1 MNKGESDLISRSTRG
16 SDLRKRVL
24 AALLSL
30 AGVFVL
36 FLPTSELHAQMLQAT
51 PLISEI
57 NLKIDEM
64 PGGPEMRN
72 LIPMEEGEVYSLKR
86 ITESIRQIYQTG
98 LFSDVQVLKEGD
110 QDIKLTFLLT
120 RKLLIRKI
128 DFISGTGIPR
138 KRLVKN
144 LYALKQGGSYSG
156 DNLDRAV
163 EEIREILSRE
173 GFFQAEI
180 EPVVE
185 QNSQVP
191 EVNISFVIHSVKR
204 YTIGKIDFTGN
215 LIISEKELRK
225 KMRTKEGKEF
235 VPSDLEAD
243 MEQIKQSYR
252 NLDYQRAEVLVAEQ
266 RFDDAKEQVFFVI
279 QVRPQEK
286 IEITVIGADVPL
298 DLLKPI
304 WEAQIFE
311 EWGLREGDAKI
322 INYLRNKGYI
332 FATVNSSVQYE
343 DGLVRVIHRVSPG
356 ERYKIQKITFNGMEY
371 FTSDQLKEELMLT
384 GSFPLFQKVDGARLY
399 ELPQEVELLYKSQ
412 GFSETHVELTLDREG
427 NKLKP
432 ILTIDEGRQNKI
444 DSISIQGE
452 DLLSEEVLFEK
463 IGGVQG
469 GPFFQPD
476 VQKDIERLKR
486 YYLNQ
491 GIRGTEIAAVV
502 EQVQDNLYS
511 VRFEIE
517 EGQKIQIENI
527 IITGYQTTKKNT
539 ISREL
544 LLHEGDFARYDAIGE
559 TKRKLERLGIFTEVM
574 IDEIPISSE
583 RINLLVRVREGARNY
598 ASLGI
603 GMETKSQPRT
613 YAVWD
618 YQFRPRGTA
627 ELIRNNIFGTAAQA
641 SLVGQLSFRE
651 TRGVFSWRQPYFF
664 GLPMETYFNAWL
676 EREARTSFTYEG
688 SGISLTAVKPVSKK
702 ENMDFLATLRYAR
715 RIITELNIGTEV
727 SDIDRLFFPFSTT
740 SISGSYIWERR
751 DDPFN
756 PTGGFFFS
764 SVLEWAFPYFG
775 TESDFWKTFNKF
787 QIFAPVVPDV
797 TFEATVRVGL
807 AKGRVPI
814 HERFFAGG
822 SNSFRGTSFDEL
834 GPKDPESGKPVGGK
848 ALLLFNFELTFPI
861 IPAFKN
867 LYGTLFFDKGNVF
880 ARRKQVSLSG
890 LRNAL
895 GLGLKYKTPIGPV
908 RLELGWNLDPV
919 LGEKSLIGFIT
930 IGNVF

>member
-1 MNKGESDLISRSTRG
+1 MKKGESVLMSKSIRD
-16 SDLRKRVL
+16 SDLSKRFL
-24 AALLSL
+24 TATLCL
-30 AGVFVL
+30 AGVLVL
-36 FLPTSELHAQMLQAT
+36 FFPTFRLHAQMPEAI

-64 PGGPEMRN
+64 PGSPEMRN
-72 LIPMEEGEVYSLKR
+72 LIPIEEGEVYSLKR

-98 LFSDVQVLKEGD
+98 LFSDVKVLKEGD
-110 QDIKLTFLLT
+110 HDAKLTFLLT

-128 DFISGTGIPR
+128 DFIGSSEIPR
-138 KRLVKN
+138 KRLMEN
-144 LYALKQGGSYSG
+144 LYALKQEGSYSE

-163 EEIREILSRE
+163 EEIREILSRG

-185 QNSQVP
+185 QDPEVP
-191 EVNISFVIHSVKR
+191 EVKISFIIHSVKR
-204 YTIGKIDFTGN
+204 YTIGKIGFAGN
-215 LIISEKELRK
+215 LIISDQELRK
-225 KMRTKEGKEF
+225 KMRSKEGKEF

-243 MEQIKQSYR
+243 LEQIRQSYQD
-252 NLDYQRAEVLVAEQ
+252 LDYQRAEVLVVEQ

-279 QVRPQEK
+279 QVLPQEK

-322 INYLRNKGYI
+322 INHLRNKGYI
-332 FATVNSSVQYE
+332 FTTVNSSVHYE
-343 DGLVRVIHRVSPG
+343 DSLMRVIHRVSPG

-371 FTSDQLKEELMLT
+371 FTSDQIKEELMLEQ
-384 GSFPLFQKVDGARLY
+384 SFPLFQKVDGARLY
-399 ELPQEVELLYKSQ
+399 ELPQEVELLYKSH
-412 GFSETHVELTLDREG
+412 GFSETHVEMTFEREG

-432 ILTIDEGRQNKI
+432 ILTIDEGRQDKI
-444 DSISIQGE
+444 DIITIQGE
-452 DLLSEEVLFEK
+452 ALFSEEVLFEK

-469 GPFFQPD
+469 GSFFQPD
-476 VQKDIERLKR
+476 IQKDIERLKR

-491 GIRGTEIAAVV
+491 GIRGTEIVAVV

-527 IITGYQTTKKNT
+527 IITGYKATKKNT
-539 ISREL
+539 ISREF
-544 LLHEGDFARYDAIGE
+544 LLHEGDFARYDAIRE
-559 TKRKLERLGIFTEVM
+559 TKRKLERLGIFTEVI
-574 IDEIPISSE
+574 IDEIPISSD
-583 RINLLVRVREGARNY
+583 RINLLVSVREGARNY

-603 GMETKSQPRT
+603 GMETRNQPRT

-618 YQFRPRGTA
+618 YAFRPRGTA
-627 ELIRNNIFGTAAQA
+627 ELIRYNIFGTVAQA

-676 EREARTSFTYEG
+676 EKEARTSFTYEG
-688 SGISLTAVKPVSKK
+688 SGISLTTVKPISKT

-715 RIITELNIGTEV
+715 RIITELEIEE
-727 SDIDRLFFPFSTT
+727 SEIDRRFFPFST
-740 SISGSYIWERR
+740 SAISGSYIWERR

-787 QIFAPVVPDV
+787 QIFAPVVPDL
-797 TFEATVRVGL
+797 TFGATVRLGL

-822 SNSFRGTSFDEL
+822 SNSFRGVAFDEL

-848 ALLLFNFELTFPI
+848 ALLLFNFELAFPI

-880 ARRKQVSLSG
+880 ERRKLVSLSG

-895 GLGLKYKTPIGPV
+895 GLGLKYKTPLGPV
-908 RLELGWNLDPV
+908 RLELCWNLDPF

>member
-1 MNKGESDLISRSTRG
+1 MSRRFLKAT
-16 SDLRKRVL
+16 LC
-24 AALLSL
+24 L
-30 AGVFVL
+30 AGVLVL
-36 FLPTSELHAQMLQAT
+36 FFPTSYLHAQMPET
-51 PLISEI
+51 ITLISEI

-64 PGGPEMRN
+64 PGSPEMRN

-98 LFSDVQVLKEGD
+98 LFSDVKVLKEGD
-110 QDIKLTFLLT
+110 QDVKLTFLLT

-128 DFISGTGIPR
+128 DFIGGSEIPR
-138 KRLVKN
+138 KRLMEN
-144 LYALKQGGSYSG
+144 LYALKQEGSYSE
-156 DNLDRAV
+156 DYLDRAV

-185 QNSQVP
+185 QDPEVP
-191 EVNISFVIHSVKR
+191 EINISFIIHSVKR
-204 YTIGKIDFTGN
+204 YTIGKIDFKGN
-215 LIISEKELRK
+215 LIISNRELRK
-225 KMRTKEGKEF
+225 KMRTKEGRIF

-243 MEQIKQSYR
+243 LEQIRQSYQD
-252 NLDYQRAEVLVAEQ
+252 LDYQRAEVLVIEQ
-266 RFDDAKEQVFFVI
+266 RFDDAKEQVLFVI
-279 QVRPQEK
+279 QVLPQEK

-322 INYLRNKGYI
+322 ISHLRNKGYI

-343 DGLVRVIHRVSPG
+343 DSLMRVIHRVSPG

-371 FTSDQLKEELMLT
+371 FTSYQLKEELMLT
-384 GSFPLFQKVDGARLY
+384 QSFPLFQKVDGARLY
-399 ELPQEVELLYKSQ
+399 ELPQEVELLYKSH
-412 GFSETHVELTLDREG
+412 GFSETRVELTFDREE

-432 ILTIDEGRQNKI
+432 ILTIDEGRQDKI

-452 DLLSEEVLFEK
+452 ALFSEEVLFAK
-463 IGGVQG
+463 IGGVQD

-476 VQKDIERLKR
+476 IQKDIERLKR

-491 GIRGTEIAAVV
+491 GVRGTEIVAVI

-517 EGQKIQIENI
+517 EGHKIQIENI
-527 IITGYQTTKKNT
+527 IITGYQATRKKT
-539 ISREL
+539 ISREF
-544 LLHEGDFARYDAIGE
+544 LLHEGDFAHYDAIRE
-559 TKRKLERLGIFTEVM
+559 TKRKLERLGIFTEVI
-574 IDEIPISSE
+574 IDEIPISSD
-583 RINLLVRVREGARNY
+583 RINLLVGVREGARNY

-603 GMETKSQPRT
+603 GMETRNQPRT

-618 YQFRPRGTA
+618 YAFRPRGTA
-627 ELIRNNIFGTAAQA
+627 ELIRYNIFGTAAQA
-641 SLVGQLSFRE
+641 GLVGQLSSRE

-676 EREARTSFTYEG
+676 EKEARTSFTYKG
-688 SGISLTAVKPVSKK
+688 SGISLTTVKPISKT

-715 RIITELNIGTEV
+715 RIITKLNIIEA
-727 SDIDRLFFPFSTT
+727 SEIDRLFFPFSTT
-740 SISGSYIWERR
+740 AISGSYIWERR

-787 QIFAPVVPDV
+787 QIFAPVFSDV
-797 TFEATVRVGL
+797 TFGATVRLGL

-822 SNSFRGTSFDEL
+822 SNSFRGVAFDEL
-834 GPKDPESGKPVGGK
+834 GPKDPGSSKPVGGK
-848 ALLLFNFELTFPI
+848 ALLLFNFELAFPI

-880 ARRKQVSLSG
+880 ERRKQVSLAG

-895 GLGLKYKTPIGPV
+895 GLGLKYKTPLGPV

-919 LGEKSLIGFIT
+919 LGEKSLIGLIT

>member
-1 MNKGESDLISRSTRG
+1 MKKGESVLMSKSTRG
-16 SDLRKRVL
+16 SDLSKRLLTATLCLVGVL
-24 AALLSL
+24 
-30 AGVFVL
+30 VF
-36 FLPTSELHAQMLQAT
+36 FFPISNLHAQMPET
-51 PLISEI
+51 IPLILEI

-64 PGGPEMRN
+64 PGSPEMRN

-98 LFSDVQVLKEGD
+98 LFSDVKVLKEGD
-110 QDIKLTFLLT
+110 QDAKLTFLLT

-128 DFISGTGIPR
+128 DFIGGSEIPR
-138 KRLVKN
+138 KRLMEN
-144 LYALKQGGSYSG
+144 LYALKQEGAYSG

-163 EEIREILSRE
+163 EEIRESLSRE

-185 QNSQVP
+185 QDPEVP
-191 EVNISFVIHSVKR
+191 EVNISFIIHSVKR

-215 LIISEKELRK
+215 LIISNRELRK
-225 KMRTKEGKEF
+225 KMRTKEGKKF
-235 VPSDLEAD
+235 VPSDLDAD
-243 MEQIKQSYR
+243 LEQIRQSYQD
-252 NLDYQRAEVLVAEQ
+252 LGYQRAEVLVVEQ
-266 RFDDAKEQVFFVI
+266 RFDDAKEQVFFVV
-279 QVRPQEK
+279 QVLPQEK

-322 INYLRNKGYI
+322 INHLRNKGYI
-332 FATVNSSVQYE
+332 FAAVNSSVQYE
-343 DGLVRVIHRVSPG
+343 DDLMRVIHRVSPG
-356 ERYKIQKITFNGMEY
+356 ERYKIQKIIFDGMEY
-371 FTSDQLKEELMLT
+371 FTSRQLKEELMLT

-399 ELPQEVELLYKSQ
+399 ELPQEVELLYKSH
-412 GFSETHVELTLDREG
+412 GFSETHVELTFDREE

-432 ILTIDEGRQNKI
+432 ILTIEEGTQDKI

-452 DLLSEEVLFEK
+452 ALFSKEVLFEK

-469 GPFFQPD
+469 GLFFQPD
-476 VQKDIERLKR
+476 IQKDIEKLKR

-491 GIRGTEIAAVV
+491 GVRGTEIVAVV
-502 EQVQDNLYS
+502 EQVQDNHYS

-527 IITGYQTTKKNT
+527 IITGYQATKKKT

-544 LLHEGDFARYDAIGE
+544 LLHERDFARYDAIRE
-559 TKRKLERLGIFTEVM
+559 TKRKLERLGIFTEVI
-574 IDEIPISSE
+574 IDEIPISSD
-583 RINLLVRVREGARNY
+583 RINLLVSVREGARNY

-603 GMETKSQPRT
+603 GMETRNPPRN

-618 YQFRPRGTA
+618 YAFRPRGTA
-627 ELIRNNIFGTAAQA
+627 ELIRYNIFGTAAQA

-664 GLPMETYFNAWL
+664 GLPMETYFNAWV
-676 EREARTSFTYEG
+676 EKEERTSFTYEG
-688 SGISLTAVKPVSKK
+688 SGISLTTVKPISKT

-715 RIITELNIGTEV
+715 IKIKTELPSE
-727 SDIDRLFFPFSTT
+727 IDRWFYPFSTT
-740 SISGSYIWERR
+740 AISGSYIWERR

-775 TESDFWKTFNKF
+775 TESDFWKTFTKF

-797 TFEATVRVGL
+797 MLGATVRLGL
-807 AKGRVPI
+807 AMGRIPI

-822 SNSFRGTSFDEL
+822 SNSFRGVAFDEL
-834 GPKDPESGKPVGGK
+834 GPKDPESGKPIGGK
-848 ALLLFNFELTFPI
+848 ALLLFNFELAFPI

-880 ARRKQVSLSG
+880 ARRKQVSLAG

-895 GLGLKYKTPIGPV
+895 GLGLKYKTPLGPV
-908 RLELGWNLDPV
+908 RLELGWNLDPF

>member
-1 MNKGESDLISRSTRG
+1 MKKGESVLMSKSTRG
-16 SDLRKRVL
+16 SDLSKRFLTATLCLV
-24 AALLSL
+24 
-30 AGVFVL
+30 GVFVL
-36 FLPTSELHAQMLQAT
+36 FFPTSHLHAQMPETILF
-51 PLISEI
+51 ISEI

-64 PGGPEMRN
+64 PGSPEMRN

-98 LFSDVQVLKEGD
+98 LFSDVTVLKEGD
-110 QDIKLTFLLT
+110 QDAKLTFLLT

-128 DFISGTGIPR
+128 DFIGGSEIPR
-138 KRLVKN
+138 KRLMEN
-144 LYALKQGGSYSG
+144 LYVLKQEGAYSE

-163 EEIREILSRE
+163 EEIREILSQE

-185 QNSQVP
+185 QDPEVP
-191 EVNISFVIHSVKR
+191 EVNISFIIHSVKR
-204 YTIGKIDFTGN
+204 YTIGKIDFSGY
-215 LIISEKELRK
+215 LIISNRELRK
-225 KMRTKEGKEF
+225 KMRTKEGKKF
-235 VPSDLEAD
+235 VPSDLDAD
-243 MEQIKQSYR
+243 LEQIRQSYQD
-252 NLDYQRAEVLVAEQ
+252 LGYQRAEVMVVEQ

-279 QVRPQEK
+279 QVLPQEK

-322 INYLRNKGYI
+322 INHLRNKGYI
-332 FATVNSSVQYE
+332 FAAVNSSVQYE
-343 DGLVRVIHRVSPG
+343 DDLMRVIHRVSPG
-356 ERYKIQKITFNGMEY
+356 ERYKIQKIIFNGMEY
-371 FTSDQLKEELMLT
+371 FTSHQLKEELMLT
-384 GSFPLFQKVDGARLY
+384 QSFLLFQKVDGARLY
-399 ELPQEVELLYKSQ
+399 ELPQEVEFLYKSH
-412 GFSETHVELTLDREG
+412 GFSETHVELTFNREE

-432 ILTIDEGRQNKI
+432 ILTIEEGRQNKI

-452 DLLSEEVLFEK
+452 ALFSEEVLFEK

-476 VQKDIERLKR
+476 IQKDIERLKR

-491 GIRGTEIAAVV
+491 GVRGTEIVAVV
-502 EQVQDNLYS
+502 EQVQDNHYS

-527 IITGYQTTKKNT
+527 IITGYQATKKKT
-539 ISREL
+539 ILREL
-544 LLHEGDFARYDAIGE
+544 LLHERDFARYDAIRE
-559 TKRKLERLGIFTEVM
+559 TKRKLERLGIFTEVI
-574 IDEIPISSE
+574 IDEIPISSD
-583 RINLLVRVREGARNY
+583 RINLLVSVREGARNY

-603 GMETKSQPRT
+603 GMETRNPPRT

-618 YQFRPRGTA
+618 YAFRPRGTA
-627 ELIRNNIFGTAAQA
+627 ELIRYNIFGTAAQA

-651 TRGVFSWRQPYFF
+651 TRGVFSWRQPYIF

-676 EREARTSFTYEG
+676 EKEERTSFTYEG
-688 SGISLTAVKPVSKK
+688 SGISLTTVKPISKT
-702 ENMDFLATLRYAR
+702 ENMDFLATLRYVR
-715 RIITELNIGTEV
+715 RIITKLNIIKV
-727 SDIDRLFFPFSTT
+727 SEIDRLFFPFSTT
-740 SISGSYIWERR
+740 AISGSYIWERR

-775 TESDFWKTFNKF
+775 TESDFWKTFTKF

-797 TFEATVRVGL
+797 MLGATVRLGL
-807 AKGRVPI
+807 AKGRIPI

-822 SNSFRGTSFDEL
+822 SNSFRGVAFDEL

-848 ALLLFNFELTFPI
+848 ALLLFNFELAFPI

-867 LYGTLFFDKGNVF
+867 LHGTLFFDKGNVF
-880 ARRKQVSLSG
+880 AKRKQVSLSG

-895 GLGLKYKTPIGPV
+895 GLGLKYKTPLGPV
-908 RLELGWNLDPV
+908 RLELGWNLDPF

>member
-1 MNKGESDLISRSTRG
+1 MG
-16 SDLRKRVL
+16 VL
-24 AALLSL
+24 
-30 AGVFVL
+30 VL
-36 FLPTSELHAQMLQAT
+36 FFPTSYLHAQMPETIL
-51 PLISEI
+51 LISEI
-57 NLKIDEM
+57 NLKIDGM
-64 PGGPEMRN
+64 PGSPEMRN

-98 LFSDVQVLKEGD
+98 LFSDVKVLKEGD
-110 QDIKLTFLLT
+110 QDAKLTFLLT

-128 DFISGTGIPR
+128 DFIGGSEIPR
-138 KRLVKN
+138 KRLMEN
-144 LYALKQGGSYSG
+144 LYALKQEGAYSG

-163 EEIREILSRE
+163 EEIRESLSRE

-185 QNSQVP
+185 QDPEVP
-191 EVNISFVIHSVKR
+191 TVNISFIIHSVKR

-215 LIISEKELRK
+215 LIISNRELRK
-225 KMRTKEGKEF
+225 KMRTKEGKKF
-235 VPSDLEAD
+235 VPSDLDAD
-243 MEQIKQSYR
+243 LEQIRQSYQD
-252 NLDYQRAEVLVAEQ
+252 LGYQRAEVLVVEQ
-266 RFDDAKEQVFFVI
+266 RFDDAKEQVFFVV
-279 QVRPQEK
+279 QVLPQEK

-322 INYLRNKGYI
+322 INHLRNKGYI
-332 FATVNSSVQYE
+332 FAAVNSSVQYE
-343 DGLVRVIHRVSPG
+343 DDLMRVIHRVSPG
-356 ERYKIQKITFNGMEY
+356 ERYKIQKIIFDGMEY
-371 FTSDQLKEELMLT
+371 FTSRQLKEELMLT
-384 GSFPLFQKVDGARLY
+384 QSFLLFQKIDGARLY
-399 ELPQEVELLYKSQ
+399 ELPQEVEFLYKSH
-412 GFSETHVELTLDREG
+412 GFSETHVELTFDREE

-432 ILTIDEGRQNKI
+432 ILTIEEGRQDMI

-452 DLLSEEVLFEK
+452 ALFSEEVLFEK
-463 IGGVQG
+463 IGGVQD

-476 VQKDIERLKR
+476 IQKDIERLKR

-491 GIRGTEIAAVV
+491 GVRGTEIVAVV
-502 EQVQDNLYS
+502 EQVQDNHYS

-527 IITGYQTTKKNT
+527 IITGYQATKKKT

-544 LLHEGDFARYDAIGE
+544 LLHERDFARYDAIRE
-559 TKRKLERLGIFTEVM
+559 TKRKLERLGIFTEVI
-574 IDEIPISSE
+574 IDEIPISSD
-583 RINLLVRVREGARNY
+583 RINLLVSVREGARNY

-603 GMETKSQPRT
+603 GMETRNPPRN

-618 YQFRPRGTA
+618 YAFRPRGTA
-627 ELIRNNIFGTAAQA
+627 ELIRYNIFGTAAQA

-651 TRGVFSWRQPYFF
+651 TRGVFSWRQPYIF

-676 EREARTSFTYEG
+676 EKEARTSFTYEG
-688 SGISLTAVKPVSKK
+688 SGISLTTVKQISKT
-702 ENMDFLATLRYAR
+702 ENMDFLATVRYVR
-715 RIITELNIGTEV
+715 RIITELNIIKV
-727 SDIDRLFFPFSTT
+727 SEIDRLFFPFSTT
-740 SISGSYIWERR
+740 AISGSYIWERR

-764 SVLEWAFPYFG
+764 SMLEWAFPYFG

-797 TFEATVRVGL
+797 MLGVTVRLGL
-807 AKGRVPI
+807 ARGRIPI

-822 SNSFRGTSFDEL
+822 SNSFRGVAFDEL
-834 GPKDPESGKPVGGK
+834 GPKDPESGKPIGGK
-848 ALLLFNFELTFPI
+848 ALLLFNFELAFPI

-880 ARRKQVSLSG
+880 AKRKQVSLSG

-895 GLGLKYKTPIGPV
+895 GLGLKYKTPLGPV
-908 RLELGWNLDPV
+908 RLELGWNLDAFP
-919 LGEKSLIGFIT
+919 GEKSIIGFIT

>member
-1 MNKGESDLISRSTRG
+1 MNKDESVLISKSTRG

-24 AALLSL
+24 AATLSL
-30 AGVFVL
+30 AGVLVL
-36 FLPTSELHAQMLQAT
+36 FFPTSRLFAQMPEAI
-51 PLISEI
+51 PIISEI
-57 NLKIDEM
+57 NFKIDGM
-64 PGGPEMRN
+64 PGSPEMRN
-72 LIPMEEGEVYSLKR
+72 LIPMEEGEVYSLRR

-98 LFSDVQVLKEGD
+98 LFSDVKVLKGAD
-110 QDIKLTFLLT
+110 QDAKLTFLLT

-128 DFISGTGIPR
+128 DFIGGSEIPR
-138 KRLVKN
+138 KKLVEN
-144 LYALKQGGSYSG
+144 LYALKQEGSYSE

-185 QNSQVP
+185 QDPEVP
-191 EVNISFVIHSVKR
+191 EVNISFIIHSFKR
-204 YTIGKIDFTGN
+204 YTIGKIDFAGN
-215 LIISEKELRK
+215 LIISDQELRK

-235 VPSDLEAD
+235 APSDLEAD
-243 MEQIKQSYR
+243 LKQIRQSYQD
-252 NLDYQRAEVLVAEQ
+252 LDYQRAEVLVVEQ
-266 RFDDAKEQVFFVI
+266 RFDDAKEQVFFII
-279 QVRPQEK
+279 QVLPQEK

-322 INYLRNKGYI
+322 INHLRNKGYI

-343 DGLVRVIHRVSPG
+343 DSLMRVIHRVSPG
-356 ERYKIQKITFNGMEY
+356 ERYKIQKITFSGMEY
-371 FTSDQLKEELMLT
+371 FNSDQLKEELMLT

-399 ELPQEVELLYKSQ
+399 ELPQEVELLYKSH
-412 GFSETHVELTLDREG
+412 GFSETHVELAFDREG

-432 ILTIDEGRQNKI
+432 ILTIDEGRQDKI

-452 DLLSEEVLFEK
+452 DLFSEEVLFEK

-469 GPFFQPD
+469 GPFFQPNI
-476 VQKDIERLKR
+476 QKDIERLKR

-491 GIRGTEIAAVV
+491 GIRGTEIVAVV
-502 EQVQDNLYS
+502 EQIQDNLYS

-527 IITGYQTTKKNT
+527 IITGYQATKKNT

-544 LLHEGDFARYDAIGE
+544 LVHEGDFARYDAIRE

-574 IDEIPISSE
+574 IDEIPISSD
-583 RINLLVRVREGARNY
+583 RINLLVGVREGARNY

-618 YQFRPRGTA
+618 YAFRPRGTA
-627 ELIRNNIFGTAAQA
+627 ELIRYNIFGTAAQA

-688 SGISLTAVKPVSKK
+688 SGISLTTVKPISKT

-715 RIITELNIGTEV
+715 RIITELKIEE
-727 SDIDRLFFPFSTT
+727 SEIDRQFFPFSTT
-740 SISGSYIWERR
+740 AISGSYIWERR

-787 QIFAPVVPDV
+787 QIFTPVVPDV
-797 TFEATVRVGL
+797 TLGATVRLGL

-822 SNSFRGTSFDEL
+822 SNSFRGVAFDEL
-834 GPKDPESGKPVGGK
+834 GPKDPESDKPVGGK
-848 ALLLFNFELTFPI
+848 ALLLFNFELAFPI

-880 ARRKQVSLSG
+880 ERRKQVSLAG

-895 GLGLKYKTPIGPV
+895 GLGLKYKTPLGPV
-908 RLELGWNLDPV
+908 RLELGWNLNPV

>member
-1 MNKGESDLISRSTRG
+1 MKKGESVLISKSIRG
-16 SDLRKRVL
+16 SDLSKRFLTATLYLV
-24 AALLSL
+24 
-30 AGVFVL
+30 GVFVL
-36 FLPTSELHAQMLQAT
+36 FFLTSHLHAQMLET
-51 PLISEI
+51 ITLISEI
-57 NLKIDEM
+57 NFKIDEM
-64 PGGPEMRN
+64 PGSPEMRN

-98 LFSDVQVLKEGD
+98 LFSDVKVLKEGD
-110 QDIKLTFLLT
+110 QDVKLTFLLT

-128 DFISGTGIPR
+128 DFIGGSEIPR
-138 KRLVKN
+138 KRLMEN
-144 LYALKQGGSYSG
+144 LYALKQEGAYSE

-185 QNSQVP
+185 QDPEVP
-191 EVNISFVIHSVKR
+191 EVNISFFIHSVKR
-204 YTIGKIDFTGN
+204 YTIGKIDFKGN
-215 LIISEKELRK
+215 LIISNRELRK
-225 KMRTKEGKEF
+225 KMRTKEEKKF

-243 MEQIKQSYR
+243 LEQIRQSYQD
-252 NLDYQRAEVLVAEQ
+252 LDYQRAEVLVVEQ

-279 QVRPQEK
+279 QVLPQEK

-322 INYLRNKGYI
+322 INHLRNKGYI
-332 FATVNSSVQYE
+332 FAAVNSSVQYE
-343 DGLVRVIHRVSPG
+343 NSLMRVIHRVSPG
-356 ERYKIQKITFNGMEY
+356 ERYKIQKIIFNGMEY
-371 FTSDQLKEELMLT
+371 FTSHQLKEELMLT
-384 GSFPLFQKVDGARLY
+384 QSFLLFQNVDGARLY
-399 ELPQEVELLYKSQ
+399 ELPQEVEFLYKSH
-412 GFSETHVELTLDREG
+412 GFSETHVELTFDREE

-432 ILTIDEGRQNKI
+432 ILTIDEGRQDKI

-452 DLLSEEVLFEK
+452 TLFSEEVLFEK
-463 IGGVQG
+463 IGGVQD

-476 VQKDIERLKR
+476 IQKDIERLKR

-491 GIRGTEIAAVV
+491 GIRGTEILAVV

-511 VRFEIE
+511 VQFEIE

-527 IITGYQTTKKNT
+527 IITGYQATKKKT
-539 ISREL
+539 ISREF
-544 LLHEGDFARYDAIGE
+544 LLHEGDFARYDAIRE
-559 TKRKLERLGIFTEVM
+559 TKRKLERLGIFTEVI
-574 IDEIPISSE
+574 IDEIPISSD
-583 RINLLVRVREGARNY
+583 RINLLVGVREGARNY

-603 GMETKSQPRT
+603 GMETRNQPRT

-618 YQFRPRGTA
+618 YAFRPRGTA
-627 ELIRNNIFGTAAQA
+627 ELIRYNIFGTGAQA
-641 SLVGQLSFRE
+641 GLVGQLSSRE

-676 EREARTSFTYEG
+676 EKEARTSFTYEG
-688 SGISLTAVKPVSKK
+688 SGISLTTVKPILKT

-715 RIITELNIGTEV
+715 RIITELKIIKV
-727 SDIDRLFFPFSTT
+727 SEIDRLFFPFSTT
-740 SISGSYIWERR
+740 AISGSYIWERR

-797 TFEATVRVGL
+797 TFGATVRLGL

-822 SNSFRGTSFDEL
+822 SNSFRGVAFDEL
-834 GPKDPESGKPVGGK
+834 GPKDPGSSKPVGGK
-848 ALLLFNFELTFPI
+848 ALLLFNFELAFPI
-861 IPAFKN
+861 VPAFKN

-880 ARRKQVSLSG
+880 ERRKQVSLAG

-895 GLGLKYKTPIGPV
+895 GLGLKYKTPLGPV

-919 LGEKSLIGFIT
+919 LGEKSLVGLIT

>member
-1 MNKGESDLISRSTRG
+1 MS
-16 SDLRKRVL
+16 KRFW
-24 AALLSL
+24 AAILSL
-30 AGVFVL
+30 AGVLVSFFSASL
-36 FLPTSELHAQMLQAT
+36 LYAQMPET
-51 PLISEI
+51 IPLISEI
-57 NLKIDEM
+57 NLRIDEM
-64 PGGPEMRN
+64 PGSPEMRN
-72 LIPMEEGEVYSLKR
+72 IIPMEDGEVYSLKR

-98 LFSDVQVLKEGD
+98 LFSDVKVLKEGD
-110 QDIKLTFLLT
+110 QETKLTFLLT

-128 DFISGTGIPR
+128 DFIGNREIPR
-138 KRLVKN
+138 KN
-144 LYALKQGGSYSG
+144 LEENLFALKREGSYSA

-163 EEIREILSRE
+163 EEIREILRRE

-185 QNSQVP
+185 QNPDVP
-191 EVNISFVIHSVKR
+191 EVNISFIIHSVKK

-215 LIISEKELRK
+215 LVISEQELRK

-243 MEQIKQSYR
+243 LEQIRQSYR
-252 NLDYQRAEVLVAEQ
+252 GLDYQRAEALIVEQ
-266 RFDDAKEQVFFVI
+266 RFDDAKEQVFFVLQI
-279 QVRPQEK
+279 LPQEK

-298 DLLKPI
+298 DFLKPI

-322 INYLRNKGYI
+322 INHLRKKGYI

-343 DGLVRVIHRVSPG
+343 NNLMRVFHRVSPG
-356 ERYKIQKITFNGMEY
+356 ERFKIQKVSFIGMEY
-371 FTSDQLKEELMLT
+371 FTSDQLREKLMLT
-384 GSFPLFQKVDGARLY
+384 GNFPLFQKVDGAKLY
-399 ELPQEVELLYKSQ
+399 ELPQEVELLYKSH
-412 GFSETHVELTLDREG
+412 GFSDTHVEVAFDREG

-432 ILTIDEGRQNKI
+432 ILSIQEGKQEKI
-444 DSISIQGE
+444 ESISIQGGTLFAE
-452 DLLSEEVLFEK
+452 DILMEM
-463 IGGVQG
+463 IGGIPG
-469 GPFFQPD
+469 GGFFQPD
-476 VQKDIERLKR
+476 IQKDIERLKR

-491 GIRGTEIAAVV
+491 GVRGTEIVAVV
-502 EQVQDNLYS
+502 QQVQDNLYS
-511 VRFEIE
+511 IRFEIE
-517 EGQKIQIENI
+517 EGQKIRIENI
-527 IITGYQTTKKNT
+527 IITGYITTKKNI

-544 LLHEGDFARYDAIGE
+544 LVQEGDLARYDAIGE
-559 TKRKLERLGIFTEVM
+559 SKRKLERLGIFTEVI
-574 IDEIPISSE
+574 IDEIPISSD
-583 RINLLVRVREGARNY
+583 RINLLVGVREGARNY

-618 YQFRPRGTA
+618 YEFRPRGTA
-627 ELIRNNIFGTAAQA
+627 ELIRYNIFGTAAQA

-688 SGISLTAVKPVSKK
+688 SGISLTTAKPISKT
-702 ENMDFLATLRYAR
+702 ENMDFLATLRYAS
-715 RIITELNIGTEV
+715 RIITELEIEE
-727 SDIDRLFFPFSTT
+727 SEIDRRFFPFSTAA
-740 SISGSYIWERR
+740 ISGSYIWEKR

-756 PTGGFFFS
+756 PTRGFFFS

-787 QIFAPVVPDV
+787 QIFVPVVPDV
-797 TFEATVRVGL
+797 TFGATVRLGL
-807 AKGRVPI
+807 ARGRVPI

-822 SNSFRGTSFDEL
+822 SNSFRGVAFDEL
-834 GPKDPESGKPVGGK
+834 GPKDPESAKPVGGK

-861 IPAFKN
+861 IPAFKD

-880 ARRKQVSLSG
+880 ERRKQVSFSG

-895 GLGLKYKTPIGPV
+895 GLGLKYKTPLGPV
-908 RLELGWNLDPV
+908 RFELGWNLDPFP
-919 LGEKSLIGFIT
+919 GEKSLIGFIT

>member
-1 MNKGESDLISRSTRG
+1 MRKDGSGLISKSTRG
-16 SDLRKRVL
+16 FDLKKRFLVL
-24 AALLSL
+24 TFSL
-30 AGVFVL
+30 AGVFCL
-36 FLPTSELHAQMLQAT
+36 FFPSSQLNAQMPEAI

-57 NLKIDEM
+57 SLMIDEM
-64 PGGPEMRN
+64 PGSPEMRN

-98 LFSDVQVLKEGD
+98 LFSDVVVLKEGD
-110 QDIKLTFLLT
+110 QDARLTFLLT

-128 DFISGTGIPR
+128 DFTGSSEIPR
-138 KRLVKN
+138 RKLAEN
-144 LYALKQGGSYSG
+144 LYALKQDGSYVE
-156 DNLDRAV
+156 DNLARAV
-163 EEIREILSRE
+163 EEIKEILNRE
-173 GFFQAEI
+173 GFFQAEV

-185 QNSQVP
+185 QDPEIP
-191 EVNISFVIHSVKR
+191 EVNISFVIHSIKK
-204 YTIGKIDFTGN
+204 YTVGKIDFTGN
-215 LIISEKELRK
+215 LILSDQALQNQ
-225 KMRTKEGKEF
+225 MRTKEGEEF
-235 VPSDLEAD
+235 VPSDLEKD
-243 MEQIKQSYR
+243 LEQIRQSYQS
-252 NLDYQRAEVLVAEQ
+252 LDYQRAEVLVLEQ
-266 RFDDAKEQVFFVI
+266 NFDDEKEQVSFVI
-279 QVRPQEK
+279 QILPQER
-286 IEITVIGADVPL
+286 IEISVTGADVPL

-311 EWGLREGDAKI
+311 DWGLREGDAKI
-322 INYLRNKGYI
+322 INYMRKKGYI
-332 FATVNSSVQYE
+332 FATVDSSVQYE
-343 DGLVRVIHRVSPG
+343 NSTMRVIHRVSPG
-356 ERYKIQKITFNGMEY
+356 EKFKIQKIDFLGMAY
-371 FTSDQLKEELMLT
+371 FTPEQLKEELMLT
-384 GSFPLFQKVDGARLY
+384 ERFPLFQKVDGSRLF
-399 ELPQEVELLYKSQ
+399 ELPQEVELLYKSH
-412 GFSETHVELTLDREG
+412 GFSETQVELTFDREAY
-427 NKLKP
+427 KLKP
-432 ILTIDEGRQNKI
+432 ILTIEEGRQDKI
-444 DSISIQGE
+444 GSIAIAGVT
-452 DLLSEEVLFEK
+452 LFPEEVLLDEV
-463 IGGVQG
+463 GGKQG

-476 VQKDIERLKR
+476 IQKDIEQLRR

-491 GIRGTEIAAVV
+491 GVRGTEIIAVV

-527 IITGYQTTKKNT
+527 VITGYKTTKHRT
-539 ISREL
+539 ILREL
-544 LLHEGDFARYDAIGE
+544 LVRKGDLARYDAIGE
-559 TKRKLERLGIFTEVM
+559 SKRKLERLGIFTEVM
-574 IDEIPISSE
+574 IDEIPISSD
-583 RINLLVRVREGARNY
+583 RMNLLIGVREGARNY

-618 YQFRPRGTA
+618 YEFRPRGTA
-627 ELIRNNIFGTAAQA
+627 ELIRYNIFGTAAQA

-651 TRGVFSWRQPYFF
+651 TRGVFAWRQPYFF

-676 EREARTSFTYEG
+676 EREARTSFTFEG
-688 SGISLTAVKPVSKK
+688 RGVSLTTVKPISKT

-715 RIITELNIGTEV
+715 RIITGLEIEE
-727 SDIDRLFFPFSTT
+727 SEIDRRFFPFSTAAV
-740 SISGSYIWERR
+740 SGSYIWERR

-756 PTGGFFFS
+756 PTRGFFFS

-787 QIFAPVVPDV
+787 QMFAPIIPGV
-797 TFEATVRVGL
+797 TFGATARLGL

-822 SNSFRGTSFDEL
+822 SNSFRGVAFDEL

-848 ALLLFNFELTFPI
+848 ALLLLNLELVFPI
-861 IPAFKN
+861 IPAFKD

-880 ARRKQVSLSG
+880 GRRKQVSLAG

-895 GLGLKYKTPIGPV
+895 GLGLKYRTPLGPI

-919 LGEKSLIGFIT
+919 PGEKSLIGFIT

>member
-1 MNKGESDLISRSTRG
+1 MNKDESDLISKSIRG
-16 SDLRKRVL
+16 SDLNKRTL
-24 AALLSL
+24 AATLYL
-30 AGVFVL
+30 AGILVF
-36 FLPTSELHAQMLQAT
+36 FFPSFPLHAQMPETIL
-51 PLISEI
+51 LISEI

-64 PGGPEMRN
+64 PGSPEMRN

-98 LFSDVQVLKEGD
+98 LFSDIKVLKEGD
-110 QDIKLTFLLT
+110 KDAKLTFLLT

-128 DFISGTGIPR
+128 DFIGGSEIPQ
-138 KRLVKN
+138 KRLMEN
-144 LYALKQGGSYSG
+144 LYAMKQEESYSE

-163 EEIREILSRE
+163 EEIREIMSRE

-185 QNSQVP
+185 QDPEVP
-191 EVNISFVIHSVKR
+191 EVNISFIIHSVKR

-215 LIISEKELRK
+215 LIISNRELRK
-225 KMRTKEGKEF
+225 KMRTKEGKKF

-243 MEQIKQSYR
+243 LEQIRQSYQD
-252 NLDYQRAEVLVAEQ
+252 LDYQRAEVLVVEQ

-279 QVRPQEK
+279 QILPQEK

-322 INYLRNKGYI
+322 INHLRNKGYI

-343 DGLVRVIHRVSPG
+343 DSLMRVIHRVSPG
-356 ERYKIQKITFNGMEY
+356 ERYKIQKIIFNGMEY

-384 GSFPLFQKVDGARLY
+384 GSFPLFQKVDEARIY
-399 ELPQEVELLYKSQ
+399 ELPQEVEFLYKSH
-412 GFSETHVELTLDREG
+412 GFSETQVELTFDREE

-452 DLLSEEVLFEK
+452 VLFSEEVLFEK

-476 VQKDIERLKR
+476 IQKDIERIKR

-491 GIRGTEIAAVV
+491 GVRGTEIVAVV

-511 VRFEIE
+511 VRFKIE

-527 IITGYQTTKKNT
+527 IITGYQATKKKA
-539 ISREL
+539 ILREF
-544 LLHEGDFARYDAIGE
+544 LLHEGDFARYDAIRE
-559 TKRKLERLGIFTEVM
+559 TKRKLERLGIFTEVI
-574 IDEIPISSE
+574 IDEIPISSD
-583 RINLLVRVREGARNY
+583 RINLLVSVREGARNY

-603 GMETKSQPRT
+603 GMETRNQPRT

-618 YQFRPRGTA
+618 YAFRPRGTA
-627 ELIRNNIFGTAAQA
+627 ELIRYNIFGTAAQA

-651 TRGVFSWRQPYFF
+651 TRGVFSWRQPYIF

-676 EREARTSFTYEG
+676 EKEARTSFTYEG
-688 SGISLTAVKPVSKK
+688 SGISLTTVKPISKT
-702 ENMDFLATLRYAR
+702 ENMNFLATLRYAR
-715 RIITELNIGTEV
+715 RIITKLNIIKV
-727 SDIDRLFFPFSTT
+727 SEIDRLFFPFSTT
-740 SISGSYIWERR
+740 AISGSYIWERR
-751 DDPFN
+751 NDPFN
-756 PTGGFFFS
+756 PTEGFFFS

-787 QIFAPVVPDV
+787 QIFAPVLPEV
-797 TFEATVRVGL
+797 TLGATVRLGL

-822 SNSFRGTSFDEL
+822 SNSFRGVVFDEL

-848 ALLLFNFELTFPI
+848 ALLLFNFELAFPI

-880 ARRKQVSLSG
+880 ERRKQVSLSG

-895 GLGLKYKTPIGPV
+895 GLGLKYKTPLGPV
-908 RLELGWNLDPV
+908 RLELGWNLDTF